1 MEPFKFQSPTSI
13 GIFAPSFSGKTTL
26 TKKILENLDKL
37 FTSPPSHIVY
47 CYNEW
52 LDIFDQLSTTVKN
65 LILFQ
70 GVPGKEDIDK
80 WANGEHFIIVLD
92 DLQQVCEKNRDV
104 ANMFTVG
111 SHHKNYTIM
120 YSCHNIFG
128 KGTFSRTINLNT
140 HYLILFPNNR
150 DTQQVQTLG
159 RQIFG
164 KKSAYFMDAYK
175 KATSPDWGYLVV
187 NIHPRTSGEEEKKL
201 LTKIIPG
208 ETTVIYLPLNKN

>member
-26 TKKILENLDKL
+26 TKKILENSNKL
-37 FTSPPSHIVY
+37 FTTPPEFVVY

-52 LDIFDQLSTTVKN
+52 LDIFDQMSTTVKN
-65 LILFQ
+65 LILYQ
-70 GVPGKEDIDK
+70 GVPGREDIEK
-80 WANGEHFIIVLD
+80 WSNGKHFILVLD
-92 DLQQVCEKNRDV
+92 DLQQVCESKKEV

-111 SHHKNYTIM
+111 SHHKNFTLI

-128 KGTFSRTINLNT
+128 KGTFARTINLNT
-140 HYLILFPNNR
+140 HYLILFRNNR

-164 KKSAYFMDAYK
+164 KKSTYFMDAYK
-175 KATSPDWGYLVV
+175 KATSVDWGYLLV
-187 NIHPRTSGEEEKKL
+187 NLHPRTTAEERQKL
-201 LTKIIPG
+201 LTHILPG